1 MRSLAAWGAVAF
13 LATYL
18 TFIGGGWWGIYS
30 APLRLLTMILA
41 GAGLVVWA
49 LVAWKNPAWRPRS
62 VLLPAILASLASLT
76 VSTAFSRVPRVS
88 LEYLAY
94 AVVLAAL
101 YLLLVRLF
109 AHAYFRRRL
118 AVLASFLFV
127 AAGAAYLAGA
137 LGQWI
142 AWWDLLGRVT
152 VPPLRPG
159 AEGLTYGNPSA
170 ALTMVALLAVP
181 AVATFGA
188 ASRRGAV
195 VWLGAGFVVGA
206 VALVSGSRAGWLA
219 LALTALLV
227 PAVWLL
233 SPANRAQLSSLVARL
248 MGRSGRGALIVVAAI
263 GVGIA
268 VLFAPEILRRAAGGG
283 EELRLTYWVTAL
295 RMFGDSPITGTGPG
309 TWVIQRS
316 SFTTASE
323 PDYYIPHAH
332 NIEVQTLAELGL
344 LGAVAAIVVVM
355 SVLWLLRDG
364 FRDADVVR
372 RRWAWLGFAGLTYL
386 VFHQLLDFYANMPA
400 ALFAAALPLA
410 FLDATASAP
419 GAGPAGAR
427 RFPWPTTLGRIGWPI
442 GAGLATLAVVGLI
455 WQEGP
460 AMNLGRAVDAAN
472 QGRWP
477 DALEPARRAVESD
490 PELGSYQLVAG
501 LAESRAGNHAA
512 AASHFERVARRDDL
526 PEAWLNLAAEQASLA
541 RQDDALASLRAALRL
556 GRQRTSLALAAGDL
570 ALRLGNREMA
580 IEAFA
585 QALSK
590 APSLAGD
597 PWWHTDP
604 DRESA
609 YGDAVRIAI
618 ERMPGVGW
626 ELALVANDA
635 STARSLA
642 GSDQRALLIING
654 WSGDAVAL
662 AALYESCIGRPLE
675 SSLVLWCVRVAEHV
689 DDATQGSRFRGLAD
703 IAWVGSGTS
712 TGELRVIVAPSGKLP
727 GDPADFW
734 AVFTYRRPGPWD
746 ILVPDL
752 VHLAIE

>member
-30 APLRLLTMILA
+30 APLRLLTMVLA
-41 GAGLVVWA
+41 GGGLLVWA

-76 VSTAFSRVPRVS
+76 VSTVFSRVPRVS

-109 AHAYFRRRL
+109 SHDYFRRRL
-118 AVLASFLFV
+118 AVLGSLLFV
-127 AAGAAYLAGA
+127 IAGTAFLVGA

-170 ALTMVALLAVP
+170 ALTMVGLLAVP

-188 ASRRGAV
+188 ASRLGAV
-195 VWLGAGFVVGA
+195 VWLGAGFLVGS

-219 LALTALLV
+219 LALTALVV

-233 SPANRAQLSSLVARL
+233 SAANRAQLSRLVARL
-248 MGRSGRGALIVVAAI
+248 MGQSGRGALVVVAAVMI
-263 GVGIA
+263 GIA

-283 EELRLTYWVTAL
+283 EELRLTFWVTAL
-295 RMFGDSPITGTGPG
+295 RMFSDSPITGTGPG

-323 PDYYIPHAH
+323 PDYFIPHAH
-332 NIEVQTLAELGL
+332 NLEVQTLAELGL
-344 LGAVAAIVVVM
+344 IGASAAIVVVA
-355 SVLWLLRDG
+355 SVIWLLRSG
-364 FRDADVVR
+364 ITDADER
-372 RRWAWLGFAGLTYL
+372 SRRWAWLGFAGLTYL

-400 ALFAAALPLA
+400 ALFAAALPVA
-410 FLDATASAP
+410 YLDASASAP
-419 GAGPAGAR
+419 HRGPGGAR
-427 RFPWPTTLGRIGWPI
+427 RFPWPTTLERVGWPI
-442 GAGLATLAVVGLI
+442 GAAFAALALVGLM
-455 WQEGP
+455 WQEAP
-460 AMNLGRAVDAAN
+460 AINLGRAVDAAN
-472 QGRWP
+472 QGRWS

-490 PELGSYQLVAG
+490 PEIGSHQLVAG
-501 LAESRAGNHAA
+501 LAESRAGNHSA

-526 PEAWLNLAAEQASLA
+526 PEAWLNLAAEQATLA
-541 RQDDALASLRAALRL
+541 RPDDALASLRAALRL
-556 GRQRTSLALAAGDL
+556 GRQRTSVALAAGDL
-570 ALRLGNREMA
+570 ALRLGDREMA
-580 IEAFA
+580 IDAFA

-597 PWWHTDP
+597 PWWHADP
-604 DRESA
+604 DRDA
-609 YGDAVRIAI
+609 AFGDAVRIAI
-618 ERMPGVGW
+618 ERAPGVGW
-626 ELALVANDA
+626 EIALVAGDA
-635 STARSLA
+635 ARARSLA
-642 GSDQRALLIING
+642 GSDVRAALIIDG
-654 WSGDAVAL
+654 WSGDAQAVG
-662 AALYESCIGRPLE
+662 ALYDVVP
-675 SSLVLWCVRVAEHV
+675 WPA
-689 DDATQGSRFRGLAD
+689 ARFRAAAVVRPRG
-703 IAWVGSGTS
+703 GSCG
-712 TGELRVIVAPSGKLP
+712 R
-727 GDPADFW
+727 
-734 AVFTYRRPGPWD
+734 
-746 ILVPDL
+746 
-752 VHLAIE
+752 